1 MAISEAQKILVG
13 GLKLINL
20 QKDNII
26 MVGLMLQ
33 SESQIAQMLEWLNQ
47 NFKKEIYPTQQQV
60 MDKAQEIMQSSD

>member
-1 MAISEAQKILVG
+1 MAISEAQKIVVV

>member
-60 MDKAQEIMQSSD
+60 MDKAQEIMQISD

>member
-1 MAISEAQKILVG
+1 
-13 GLKLINL
+13 
-20 QKDNII
+20 
-26 MVGLMLQ
+26 MLQ

>member
-13 GLKLINL
+13 GLKLITL
-20 QKDNII
+20 QKDNIS